1 MNDVVQIE
9 YQITLS
15 KIQFTPKQFR
25 AAKELEAYIGYKI
38 FDTLRRSDHWNLY
51 IC

>member
-25 AAKELEAYIGYKI
+25 AVKELEADTSYKI
-38 FDTLRRSDHWNLY
+38 FDTLTRSDQ
-51 IC
+51 